1 MTSMPRKHIQ
11 LIYIEKLLI
20 LITYLII
27 MALHL
32 VSNHSAVSCL
42 PTWIFHDMHA
52 TYTSGVTQILYLD
65 SQ

>member
-1 MTSMPRKHIQ
+1 MPRKHIQ

-20 LITYLII
+20 LITYSVIT
-27 MALHL
+27 ALHL

-42 PTWIFHDMHA
+42 STWVFDDMHA
-52 TYTSGVTQILYLD
+52 RYTSGVTQILYFD